1 MGHQDYLLRRLAQL
15 VPTLL
20 GLLVLIFVI
29 ARVMPGDP
37 VRLALGPEATREQID
52 TYRRQLGLDRPLPV
66 QFAHYLGGLARGEF
80 GESIRTYRDVRLDLL
95 DFLPATVELVLA
107 ALALAVVVGVP
118 LGILSAVYRD
128 TWVDNL
134 TRLVAIPGV
143 ALPRFWVGIV
153 LQVGLAYQLG
163 LFPLVGR
170 ATGPPRR
177 LTGLYLVDAALTGD
191 GAALLDS
198 ALHLAL
204 PAFTLALPT
213 LAQLA
218 RLTRAS
224 MIDVFRRPFMLV
236 HQAFGIPPARLV
248 LRYGLRNGL
257 TSVLTLVGMTYGALI
272 ENAFLVEVVF
282 GWPGISA
289 YGAAAV
295 IAKDFNAVVG
305 VTLVIGLSFLF
316 ANLAVDLLYGLADPR
331 VRHR

>member
-1 MGHQDYLLRRLAQL
+1 MDYREYLVRRLAQL

-37 VRLALGPEATREQID
+37 VRLALGPEATREQIE
-52 TYRRQLGLDRPLPV
+52 TYRRQLGLDRPLPA
-66 QFAHYLGGLARGEF
+66 QFLAYLAGLARGDL

-95 DFLPATVELVLA
+95 DFVPATVELVLG
-107 ALALAVVVGVP
+107 ALILAVALGVP
-118 LGILSAVYRD
+118 LGVLAAVYRD
-128 TWVDNL
+128 RWVDNL

-170 ATGPPRR
+170 ATRPPRR
-177 LTGLYLVDAALTGD
+177 LTGLHLVDAALTGD
-191 GAALLDS
+191 GAAFLDS
-198 ALHLAL
+198 AVHLLL
-204 PAFTLALPT
+204 PALTLALPT

-224 MIDVFRRPFMLV
+224 MIEVLRHQFMLV
-236 HQAFGIPPARLV
+236 HRAFGIGPLRLV

-295 IAKDFNAVVG
+295 VAKDFNAVVG

-316 ANLAVDLLYGLADPR
+316 ANLAVDVLYGLVDPR
-331 VRHR
+331 VRYR